1 MSCTRVTA
9 LLVLAICATGAT
21 TVAAQ
26 SQGGSLFTQTC
37 VACHTIGGG
46 RLIGPDLAN
55 VHYRRDEAWII
66 SFVQS
71 SQALVAS
78 GDTAAASLVA
88 AYSGMI
94 MPDHPL
100 TDDQVREI
108 LAHIALNSPAG
119 NPPIV
124 DEAVDPAEVT
134 TAQVRRGQ
142 SLFVGRAPFEN
153 GGAAC
158 SSCHNVR
165 TDDVMTGGSLAKDLT
180 TAVTRLTRPGV
191 EAMMKSPPFPAMRIA
206 FEGKPLTEDE
216 AAAISAFLQV
226 TDEVHLSQEDRDY
239 GRTLAGYGLAG
250 VLVVLG
256 LFSLLGIR
264 NTKHTVNYH
273 IYGRQ
278 IKTRKDRQ
286 IK

>member
-1 MSCTRVTA
+1 MYRAYLTV
-9 LLVLAICATGAT
+9 LLVLVVGAT
-21 TVAAQ
+21 AVAAQ
-26 SQGGSLFTQTC
+26 SPGESLFTQTC

-55 VHYRRDEAWII
+55 VHYRRDEAWLI

-71 SQALVAS
+71 SQSLVAS
-78 GDTAAASLVA
+78 GDTAASSLVA
-88 AYSGMI
+88 AYNGMI

-119 NPPIV
+119 NPPVV
-124 DEAVDPAEVT
+124 DEVVDPAEVT
-134 TAQVRRGQ
+134 TAQIDMGQ
-142 SLFVGRAPFEN
+142 SLFVGRMPFEN

-165 TDDVMTGGSLAKDLT
+165 TDAVMTGGSLAKDLT

-191 EAMMKSPPFPAMRIA
+191 EAMMKSPPFPAMRTA
-206 FEGKPLTEDE
+206 FEGKPLTEEE

-226 TDEVHLSQEDRDY
+226 TDEVHLTQEDRDY
-239 GRTLAGYGLAG
+239 GRTLTGYGLVG
-250 VLVVLG
+250 VLIVLG

-286 IK
+286 VI